1 MAHPVGVPMQSVAAS
16 ATAAPRSFVWN
27 ERFDAALLVAPFAL
41 GLLAAAVV
49 TSNPALYAAVVVA
62 DLWFLGYHHV
72 VSTYTRLGFSSRAL
86 IRNRFLALDLL
97 VVIVLATTLLAFTAG
112 AWVVASAF
120 LYLQWFHYMR
130 QGYGISRMYFRATPE
145 GQVAGPPT
153 ALGAS
158 ARDPIAN
165 AVIYVVPI
173 FAIAHRSMTMGDMFL
188 AMPIKTIVPPQA
200 VVTALAVAAAVTIAA
215 WFIRFGQR
223 VGSGTADIRYE
234 GFVFSHII
242 IFLVAYVWTASANVG
257 WLAINV
263 WHNLQYVL
271 VVWMVNVKK
280 YSGRVD
286 SEEPLLSRI
295 SQPGRPVTY
304 FVCCLVITTLVYLAL
319 NQFTVLVMGGG
330 LAATLGIYM
339 GINFHHYIVDAMIW
353 KRRVLPPNRLRQSG
367 RDATRPGG
375 QEGPH
380 GPAVAV

>member
-1 MAHPVGVPMQSVAAS
+1 MQSVAAS
-16 ATAAPRSFVWN
+16 ATAPARSFVWN
-27 ERFDAALLVAPFAL
+27 ESFDAMLLVAPFAL

-49 TSNPALYAAVVVA
+49 TQNPALYAAVVVA

-72 VSTYTRLGFSSRAL
+72 VSTYTRLGFSSRGL
-86 IRNRFLALDLL
+86 LRNRFLALDLL
-97 VVIVLATTLLAFTAG
+97 VVIVLGTTLLAFTAG

-130 QGYGISRMYFRATPE
+130 QSYGISRMYFRATPE
-145 GQVAGPPT
+145 GQVTG
-153 ALGAS
+153 
-158 ARDPIAN
+158 ARDLIAN

-200 VVTALAVAAAVTIAA
+200 IVTLLAVAAAVTIAA

-223 VGSGTADIRYE
+223 VGSGTADLRYE
-234 GFVFSHII
+234 GFVFSHIV

-280 YSGRVD
+280 YSGRVS

-304 FVCCLVITTLVYLAL
+304 FVCCLAITTVVYLAL

-330 LAATLGIYM
+330 LAATLGLYM
-339 GINFHHYIVDAMIW
+339 GINFHHYVVDAMIW
-353 KRRVLPPNRLRQSG
+353 KRRTLPPKGGSHSESG
-367 RDATRPGG
+367 GNHNT
-375 QEGPH
+375 PH
-380 GPAVAV
+380 TAAA

>member
-1 MAHPVGVPMQSVAAS
+1 MAHPVGVPVQSVAAS
-16 ATAAPRSFVWN
+16 AGESPRSFVWN
-27 ERFDAALLVAPFAL
+27 ERFDATLLVAPFAL

-72 VSTYTRLGFSSRAL
+72 VSTYTRLGFSSRGL
-86 IRNRFLALDLL
+86 LRNRFLALDLL

-145 GQVAGPPT
+145 GQAAGPST
-153 ALGAS
+153 APAAS
-158 ARDPIAN
+158 VRDPIAN

-173 FAIAHRSMTMGDMFL
+173 FAIAHRSTTMGDMFL
-188 AMPIKTIVPPQA
+188 AMPVKTIVPPQA
-200 VVTALAVAAAVTIAA
+200 IVTALAVAAAVTIGA

-223 VGSGTADIRYE
+223 VGSGTADLRYE
-234 GFVFSHII
+234 GFVFSHIV
-242 IFLVAYVWTASANVG
+242 IFLVAYVWTANANVG

-304 FVCCLVITTLVYLAL
+304 FVCCLVITTVVYLAL

-353 KRRVLPPNRLRQSG
+353 KRRTLPPKGGSLSESG
-367 RDATRPGG
+367 GSHNTSQTA
-375 QEGPH
+375 
-380 GPAVAV
+380 AA